1 MLLWDKKFQSQELV
15 FVGRFRQLIKSKS
28 NKNSAKKKWSP
39 EPTTRN
45 QKCWFRNA
53 LILISLRH
61 CSSVRLAELLGE
73 ESLAWD
79 KQCLNWL
86 REDSV
91 QIYFCL
97 QGDIISSF
105 ISPLKFFFSPEHL
118 WVNFRAH
125 KNEEV
130 ISPARAK
137 CRMWVGSYVIEIL
150 NQSYFFPQ
158 PGLFCWFQTSEEK
171 IASGTF
177 PHFFMRCELCS
188 YHGQTVLQSLEHD
201 TVV

>member
-1 MLLWDKKFQSQELV
+1 MW
-15 FVGRFRQLIKSKS
+15 
-28 NKNSAKKKWSP
+28 
-39 EPTTRN
+39 
-45 QKCWFRNA
+45 
-53 LILISLRH
+53 
-61 CSSVRLAELLGE
+61 LAELLSKE
-73 ESLAWD
+73 TLAWD

-105 ISPLKFFFSPEHL
+105 ISPFKIFFPEHL

-137 CRMWVGSYVIEIL
+137 CRICVGSYVIEIL
-150 NQSYFFPQ
+150 NQSYFLPQ
-158 PGLFCWFQTSEEK
+158 LGLFCWFQTSEGK
-171 IASGTF
+171 KLQVVPFHTYVWDMNCVHVTGRLSFSLLSMSNLGS
-177 PHFFMRCELCS
+177 PL
-188 YHGQTVLQSLEHD
+188 TVKSPRSLAAVIEALRISFQIFLFSLSLRLSQDSSQFLHYWYVD
-201 TVV
+201 QILDLVWIFKK